1 MNGKGYFVGQQIAYP
16 AVSFLAGSMA
26 MMVLPLVSGKEG
38 ELEYTFRGIFKTGLT
53 GAGILS
59 FLGGA
64 YDQNTAAM
72 AGGAGLLAL
81 TSLVYP
87 SETFR
92 LKDHMT
98 MDKYWKR
105 ATDKQLRQLENV
117 AEGIDTCNPFR

>member
-1 MNGKGYFVGQQIAYP
+1 
-16 AVSFLAGSMA
+16 MA

-38 ELEYTFRGIFKTGLT
+38 ELEYTFRGIFKTGWT

-81 TSLVYP
+81 TSLVYQ

-92 LKDHMT
+92 LKDHMN

>member
-1 MNGKGYFVGQQIAYP
+1 MVDKGFFVGQQLAYP
-16 AVSFLAGSMA
+16 AVAFLAGSTA
-26 MMVLPLVSGKEG
+26 MMVLPIVSGEEG
-38 ELEYTFRGIFKTGLT
+38 KLEYTFRGIFKTGLM

-98 MDKYWKR
+98 TSKYWR
-105 ATDKQLRQLENV
+105 EATDKQLRQLENV
-117 AEGIDTCNPFR
+117 TEGIDASNPFR